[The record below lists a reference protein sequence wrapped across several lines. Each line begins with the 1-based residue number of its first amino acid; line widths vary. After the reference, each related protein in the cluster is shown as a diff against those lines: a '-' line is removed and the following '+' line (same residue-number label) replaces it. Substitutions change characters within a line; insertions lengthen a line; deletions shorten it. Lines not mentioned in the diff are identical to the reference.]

1 MVSKLLKIKGLVSA
15 TGTFLGWM
23 WMYPT
28 TPIENF
34 RDAVTRYRFE
44 TDPELINLNREIEE
58 VINKIK

>member
-1 MVSKLLKIKGLVSA
+1 MVGKLLKIKGFIRAVGA
-15 TGTFLGWM
+15 FLGWM

-44 TDPELINLNREIEE
+44 TDPELINLDKEIEE